1 MKKIA
6 ALMLVSLLCAC
17 VRQHQDT
24 PEETKAKLKA
34 AMQDFLYKGV
44 NYDSSRVQFHVMEVI
59 YYETQPFYECEFK
72 VHLHNPNTDTT
83 GIMSARISKDFKEVA
98 RKS

>member
-6 ALMLVSLLCAC
+6 ALLLVSLLCAC
-17 VRQHQDT
+17 VRQHVDT
-24 PEETKAKLKA
+24 PEETKAKLMA

-44 NYDSSRVQFHVMEVI
+44 NYDSSRVKFHVEDVI

-72 VHLHNPNTDTT
+72 VHLHNPTLDTT
-83 GIMSARISKDFKEVA
+83 GIMKARIGKDMKSVA